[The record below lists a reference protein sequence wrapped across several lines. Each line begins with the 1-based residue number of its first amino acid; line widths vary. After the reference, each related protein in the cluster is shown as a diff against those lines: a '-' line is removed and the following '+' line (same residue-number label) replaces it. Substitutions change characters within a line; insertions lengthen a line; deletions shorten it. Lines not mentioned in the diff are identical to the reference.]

1 MAISLRV
8 GFEIFL
14 VASRIQP
21 FPTTMVKTTS
31 VLLSIIASTTTT
43 AVIAWKWVPE
53 DEHPCTVQQQFTLA
67 KFLKKFGPR
76 GLPPLYPEPV
86 VLRRDV
92 QNDDTNKEFRRMT
105 EHNNLLEWF
114 GPDFN
119 VTLSSSNAR
128 SEHRRTTTLQQYIHE
143 TLTAFE
149 TTPNQY
155 SNETWY
161 LFGET
166 YSDAWRKLL
175 YPNYQ
180 LPPCQTCRADTV
192 ALSFGIGN
200 RGSGVQ
206 WHVHGPGFSEAL
218 HGRKHWVLYPP
229 SLQDAHDFPKDQS
242 SRQWMEHVYT
252 NLTAASLVLPVEC
265 TLNPGDLIYF
275 PDRWW
280 HATIN
285 LDPYTA
291 FISTFTTEH
300 TAVVNDGD
308 DDLFSSVTTSAGLH
322 DDNNDEL

>member
-1 MAISLRV
+1 MKTLLLAVSL
-8 GFEIFL
+8 I
-14 VASRIQP
+14 
-21 FPTTMVKTTS
+21 PT
-31 VLLSIIASTTTT
+31 LLSFLASTVK
-43 AVIAWKWVPE
+43 AAWKWIPE
-53 DEHPCTVQQQFTLA
+53 DEHPCTIRQQFTR
-67 KFLKKFGPR
+67 KTFLKTFGPR

-86 VLRRDV
+86 ILRD
-92 QNDDTNKEFRRMT
+92 DDTINKEFRRLT
-105 EHNNLLEWF
+105 EKDNLIDWF

-128 SEHRRTTTLQQYIHE
+128 SEHRRETTLLQYIE
-143 TLTAFE
+143 ESMTAFE
-149 TTPNQY
+149 TLPNQL
-155 SNETWY
+155 SNESWY

-175 YPNYQ
+175 YPHYQ
-180 LPPCQTCRADTV
+180 LPTCQTCHSSTV

-229 SLQDAHDFPKDQS
+229 ASPSSNHNNIQYDFPKDQS
-242 SRQWMEHVYT
+242 SRQWMEYVYT
-252 NLTAASLVLPVEC
+252 NMTDRNDDGISKPVEC
-265 TLNPGDLIYF
+265 TLHPGDWIYF
-275 PDRWW
+275 PDGWW

-300 TAVVNDGD
+300 NIGNDND
-308 DDLFSSVTTSAGLH
+308 DEENELFLDFVASTE
-322 DDNNDEL
+322 NEEL